1 MKVKLGEVSV
11 LINGDR
17 GKNYPSQADI
27 LSDGDIPFV
36 NAGHLD
42 GRSIRLDEMSYITF
56 EKYNQLS
63 SGKFRKGDILYC
75 LRGSLGKKAVVQ
87 EIVEGAIASSL
98 VIIRPDPQIIDVNY
112 LMLALDSPCIQNQLL
127 KANSGSSQ
135 PNLSAASVRAYEI
148 DLPNKKVQEEIVN
161 KFDKI
166 QRVIDA
172 RKQQL
177 QKLDELVKSRFVEMF
192 GEFEANPHKYMVTS
206 LQTLIDHGMIT
217 YHLDGNHGG
226 DYPRSEEFSAKGV
239 PYIGANC
246 IVDGRIDFRIAKHL
260 PIERANR
267 LRKGIAKDGD
277 VLFAH
282 NATVGPVV
290 VLETQ
295 EPKVILSTSL
305 TAYRCNTESI
315 NPYYLSSYMLSD
327 GFVKQYSAEMKQT
340 TRNQVPITAQKKY
353 LFMVPPIE
361 LQEQFAAFDA
371 EVDKSK
377 LAVQQSLEKLET
389 LKKSL
394 MQQYF
399 G

>member
-1 MKVKLGEVSV
+1 MKVKLIDLCTPKQWKTLQTSELLEEGYPVYGANGIIGYYSEYNHEKSV
-11 LINGDR
+11 IAITCRGATCGTINITVPESYVTGNAMCLDNVR
-17 GKNYPSQADI
+17 
-27 LSDGDIPFV
+27 SDV
-36 NAGHLD
+36 LQ
-42 GRSIRLDEMSYITF
+42 
-56 EKYNQLS
+56 KYLY
-63 SGKFRKGDILYC
+63 YC
-75 LRGSLGKKAVVQ
+75 LQHYDFNNVISGSAQ
-87 EIVEGAIASSL
+87 
-98 VIIRPDPQIIDVNY
+98 PQITRQGLEKVEIE
-112 LMLALDSPCIQNQLL
+112 LCSPEEQRRIITILDNV
-127 KANSGSSQ
+127 
-135 PNLSAASVRAYEI
+135 SAEI
-148 DLPNKKVQEEIVN
+148 
-161 KFDKI
+161 
-166 QRVIDA
+166 A
-172 RKQQL
+172 GRKQQN
-177 QKLDELVKSRFVEMF
+177 QKLEELIKSRFVEMF
-192 GEFEANPHKYMVTS
+192 GELEANPHKYMVTS

-267 LRKGIAKDGD
+267 LRKGIAKDSD

-361 LQEQFAAFDA
+361 LQEQFAAFVS

-377 LAVQQSLEKLET
+377 LAVKQSLEKLET

-399 G
+399 GGK